1 LNAIKKFTIDLSEED
16 KIRQL
21 ANEWVMLWV
30 KTHHPEVFD
39 TARQFAKDHLDE
51 EDEN

>member
-1 LNAIKKFTIDLSEED
+1 MNAIKKFTIDLSEED
-16 KIRQL
+16 RIRQL

-30 KTHHPEVFD
+30 KAHHPEVFD
-39 TARQFAKDHLDE
+39 TARKLAKEYLDK